1 MEGCFHIV
9 NGDNTTQFLSSGTED
24 YFLSASYFDEGV
36 FAGSEAGLTWRGAGG
51 DLSAYKT
58 HQRDVLP
65 FHGGMQF
72 VWRNNEGA
80 SPKQPPRAR
89 PRAQTSAISYPLRA
103 WGPTYSLRAML
114 SPHLPL
120 PRHHRLQ
127 FPFADGQSCPNRWP
141 QASRPRAP
149 GAGLRT
155 GPMNLTSIVYYYAWP
170 AA

>member
-1 MEGCFHIV
+1 M

-72 VWRNNEGA
+72 VWRNNE
-80 SPKQPPRAR
+80 
-89 PRAQTSAISYPLRA
+89 
-103 WGPTYSLRAML
+103 
-114 SPHLPL
+114 
-120 PRHHRLQ
+120 
-127 FPFADGQSCPNRWP
+127 DGRSCPNRWP
-141 QASRPRAP
+141 QASRPSTTP
-149 GAGLRT
+149 TGLRT
-155 GPMNLTSIVYYYAWP
+155 GPMNLTSIVYFCESPPPPCLYRKIAPQPPPLPPPAHTPHAQHSHTDAWP